1 MADPEMVWL
10 RLDAETTQS
19 YTAFQE
25 YLGLGGKR
33 TLAKA
38 GEIVGKSH
46 QTMSFWSS
54 KYEWIERVR
63 AFDRYVATVRTDDLA
78 HQLTETRDK
87 NLALMDKLRSHLSN
101 RLDTFITANKDP
113 SMLWTQAL
121 VAMARVEQNSL
132 MLKEDAKS
140 TQRVERVMELV
151 ERLEREHAE

>member
-1 MADPEMVWL
+1 MAEHYVWT
-10 RLDAETTQS
+10 RRDNETSTA
-19 YTAFQE
+19 YNAFQI
-25 YLGLGGKR
+25 YLDMGGTR
-33 TLAKA
+33 THQKVC
-38 GEIVGKSH
+38 EKVGKSR
-46 QTMSFWSS
+46 QLITDWAG
-54 KYEWIERVR
+54 KYGWTERVR
-63 AFDRYVATVRTDDLA
+63 AFDRHVAEAKTDGMIS
-78 HQLTETRDK
+78 QLTETRDK

-151 ERLEREHAE
+151 ERLEKEHAE